1 MLKILHVSCAALSIA
16 GFTLR
21 GYWMIMDDPR
31 LRSRFTRVLP
41 HLLDT
46 LLLASAIGMLVIWQA
61 NPLASEWLSA
71 KIIALLL
78 YIVLG
83 MVAFRFGRTRSVR
96 IVAFAMALLTVF
108 YIVTVAYT
116 KSPLGMLAPAL
127 AQAATGSQ
135 SSLEQ
140 QSGRTAGAPAAQQV
154 SPGWRSCSRGF
165 RY

>member
-1 MLKILHVSCAALSIA
+1 MPNFELLKILHVSCAVFSIA

-21 GYWMIMDDPR
+21 GYWMVIDDPR

-46 LLLASAIGMLVIWQA
+46 LLLAAAIGMLFIWQA
-61 NPLASEWLSA
+61 NPLAIDWLSA

-83 MVAFRFGRTRSVR
+83 MVAFRFGRTRTVR
-96 IVAFAMALLTVF
+96 IIAFAMALLTVF

-116 KSPLGMLAPAL
+116 KSPLGMLAPVL
-127 AQAATGSQ
+127 AQA
-135 SSLEQ
+135 
-140 QSGRTAGAPAAQQV
+140 
-154 SPGWRSCSRGF
+154 SRG
-165 RY
+165 